1 MFIIGIA
8 GGSGSGKTT
17 LVNSIL
23 GRVPNEQISILTQ
36 DSYYKDSSH
45 LPIEQRRELNFDH
58 PDAIEWDL
66 MLKDIKKLKQGETI
80 QSPTYSYLTCT
91 RQEETIEIE
100 SKKILLVEGILIFTC
115 KKLRDIMDMKIYLE
129 VDADHRLSRIIERD
143 MESRGRTALDVIAR
157 YYKTVRPMYEEFIR
171 PSRNFADMLVMGGG
185 LNVAAAE
192 FISSA
197 IAGKAISGGHTKP
210 IIFHESK
217 SNLLK

>member
-23 GRVPNEQISILTQ
+23 KRVPFDQISILTQ
-36 DSYYKDSSH
+36 DSYYKDSGH
-45 LPIEQRRELNFDH
+45 LPMEQRRELNFDH
-58 PDAIEWDL
+58 PDSIEWDL
-66 MLKDIKKLKQGETI
+66 MLSDIQKLKAGLPIE
-80 QSPTYSYLTCT
+80 SPTYSYLTCT
-91 RQEETIEIE
+91 RQEETVPVEP
-100 SKKILLVEGILIFTC
+100 KKILLVEGILIFTC
-115 KKLRDIMDMKIYLE
+115 RQLCEEMDMRIYLE

-143 MESRGRTALDVIAR
+143 MESRGRSAQDVIER

-171 PSRNFADMLVMGGG
+171 PSRREADMLVVGGG

-197 IAGKAISGGHTKP
+197 IAGK
-210 IIFHESK
+210 
-217 SNLLK
+217 L

>member
-23 GRVPNEQISILTQ
+23 KRVPFDQISILTQ
-36 DSYYKDSSH
+36 DSYYKDSGH
-45 LPIEQRRELNFDH
+45 LPMEQRRELNFDH
-58 PDAIEWDL
+58 PDSIEWDL
-66 MLKDIKKLKQGETI
+66 MLSDIQKLKAGLPIE
-80 QSPTYSYLTCT
+80 SPTYSYLTCT
-91 RQEETIEIE
+91 RQEETVPVEP
-100 SKKILLVEGILIFTC
+100 KKILLVEGILIFTC
-115 KKLRDIMDMKIYLE
+115 RQLCDIMDMRIYLE

-143 MESRGRTALDVIAR
+143 MESRGRSAQDVIER

-171 PSRNFADMLVMGGG
+171 PSRREADMLVVGGG

-197 IAGKAISGGHTKP
+197 IVGK
-210 IIFHESK
+210 
-217 SNLLK
+217 L

>member
-23 GRVPNEQISILTQ
+23 KRVPYDQIAILTQ
-36 DSYYKDSSH
+36 DSYYKDSGH
-45 LPIEQRRELNFDH
+45 LPMEQRKELNFDH
-58 PDAIEWDL
+58 PDSIEWDL
-66 MLKDIKKLKQGETI
+66 MLSDIQKLKNEQTI
-80 QSPTYSYLTCT
+80 DTPTYSYITCT
-91 RQEETIEIE
+91 RQKETIPVEP
-100 SKKILLVEGILIFTC
+100 KKILLVEGILIFTC
-115 KKLRDIMDMKIYLE
+115 RQLCDEMDMRIYLE

-143 MESRGRTALDVIAR
+143 MDSRGRSAQDVIER

-171 PSRNFADMLVMGGG
+171 PSRKEADMLVVGGG

-197 IAGKAISGGHTKP
+197 ISGK
-210 IIFHESK
+210 
-217 SNLLK
+217 L

>member
-23 GRVPNEQISILTQ
+23 KRVPYDQIAILTQ
-36 DSYYKDSSH
+36 DSYYKDSGH
-45 LPIEQRRELNFDH
+45 LPMEQRKELYFDH
-58 PDAIEWDL
+58 PDSIEWDL
-66 MLKDIKKLKQGETI
+66 MLQDIQQLKNG
-80 QSPTYSYLTCT
+80 QSIAAPTYSYLTCT
-91 RQEETIEIE
+91 RQEETIHVEP
-100 SKKILLVEGILIFTC
+100 KKILLVEGILIFTC
-115 KKLRDIMDMKIYLE
+115 RQLCEEMDMRIYLE

-143 MESRGRTALDVIAR
+143 MQSRGRSAQDVIER

-171 PSRNFADMLVMGGG
+171 PSRAQADMMVVGGG

-197 IAGKAISGGHTKP
+197 ISGK
-210 IIFHESK
+210 
-217 SNLLK
+217 L

>member
-23 GRVPNEQISILTQ
+23 KLVPFDQISILTQ
-36 DSYYKDSSH
+36 DSYYKDSGH
-45 LPIEQRRELNFDH
+45 LPMEQRKELNFDH
-58 PDAIEWDL
+58 PDSIEWDL
-66 MLKDIKKLKQGETI
+66 MLSDIRKLKNEQAIET
-80 QSPTYSYLTCT
+80 PTYSYITCT
-91 RQEETIEIE
+91 RQEETIPVQP
-100 SKKILLVEGILIFTC
+100 KKILLIEGILIFTC
-115 KKLRDIMDMKIYLE
+115 RQLCEEMDMRIYLQ

-143 MESRGRTALDVIAR
+143 MDSRGRSAQDVIER

-171 PSRNFADMLVMGGG
+171 PSRKEADMLVVGGG

-197 IAGKAISGGHTKP
+197 ISGK
-210 IIFHESK
+210 
-217 SNLLK
+217 L

>member
-23 GRVPNEQISILTQ
+23 KRVPYDQISIITQ
-36 DSYYKDSSH
+36 DSYYKDSGH
-45 LPIEQRRELNFDH
+45 LPMEQRKELNFDH
-58 PDAIEWDL
+58 PDSIEWDL
-66 MLKDIKKLKQGETI
+66 LLSDIQKLKTGQAIE
-80 QSPTYSYLTCT
+80 SPTYSYITCT
-91 RQEETIEIE
+91 RQDETIPVEP
-100 SKKILLVEGILIFTC
+100 KKILLIEGILIFTC
-115 KKLRDIMDMKIYLE
+115 KQLCEEMDMRIYLE

-143 MESRGRTALDVIAR
+143 MESRGRTAQDVIER

-171 PSRNFADMLVMGGG
+171 PSRAQADMLVVGGG

-197 IAGKAISGGHTKP
+197 IGGK
-210 IIFHESK
+210 
-217 SNLLK
+217 L

>member
-23 GRVPNEQISILTQ
+23 KRVPFDQISILTQ
-36 DSYYKDSSH
+36 DSYYKDSGH
-45 LPIEQRRELNFDH
+45 LPMEQRRELNFDH
-58 PDAIEWDL
+58 PDSIEWDL
-66 MLKDIKKLKQGETI
+66 MLSDIQKLKAGLPIE
-80 QSPTYSYLTCT
+80 SPTYSYLTCT
-91 RQEETIEIE
+91 RQEETVPVEP
-100 SKKILLVEGILIFTC
+100 KKILLVEGILIFTC
-115 KKLRDIMDMKIYLE
+115 RQLCDIMDMRIYLE

-143 MESRGRTALDVIAR
+143 MESRGRSAQDVIER

-171 PSRNFADMLVMGGG
+171 PSRREADMLVVGGG

-197 IAGKAISGGHTKP
+197 IAGK
-210 IIFHESK
+210 
-217 SNLLK
+217 L